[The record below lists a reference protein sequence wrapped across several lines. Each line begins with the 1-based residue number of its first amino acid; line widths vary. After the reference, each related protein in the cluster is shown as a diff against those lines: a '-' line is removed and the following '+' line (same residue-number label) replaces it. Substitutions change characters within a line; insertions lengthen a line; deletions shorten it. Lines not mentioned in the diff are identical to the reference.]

1 MWITNF
7 AIETNKP
14 FSKLLRNSSGG
25 MLHHSNLG
33 GGRDTWVPVHLAS
46 TSICIRIMIRKLVII
61 VTMKIKWLWG
71 RRPPPYEAWYQ
82 FSGLSEHCKA
92 RKKTWKYIAMT
103 CLIYITLLDKS
114 WQYTFKSFLLT
125 HSWPMY
131 LKVFISK
138 SFLLIFQHADNVQ
151 NTTICA
157 DKCMVLLIMNSK
169 ISVNFVV
176 IYILRY

>member
-71 RRPPPYEAWYQ
+71 RTPPPYEAWYQ

-114 WQYTFKSFLLT
+114 WQYTFKSFFSLC
-125 HSWPMY
+125 SARIN
-131 LKVFISK
+131 LKIGIRLHKGMAYVPIIFSIFI
-138 SFLLIFQHADNVQ
+138 V
-151 NTTICA
+151 TIITNFRIIIRIQIPV
-157 DKCMVLLIMNSK
+157 VLVS
-169 ISVNFVV
+169 SVN
-176 IYILRY
+176 LCH